1 MRVRVSTFVFAAF
14 TIMLAGPSDAEAAL
28 IAWVCNT
35 QNCSGAGD
43 VMVVDEGAGDGL
55 TGTQGAVLI
64 AGDYFGYEV
73 VVSTS
78 ESKPAIGSAELP
90 SMTLSYTLINSTGTA
105 GSIWLYATDTD
116 FTGEVDLTASLDGDS
131 SNGTFSLVSGV
142 WGGSSNTSGDISNL
156 LIALG
161 PIISNPFSA
170 SGQSGTVGGLIN
182 PYSLTIGVQMS
193 TDLRG
198 TTRGTLELAP
208 TSVPEPSVVVLLG
221 SGLLAA
227 GVRRWR
233 QLKA

>member
-14 TIMLAGPSDAEAAL
+14 TMMLAGPSDIEAAM
-28 IAWVCNT
+28 IAWVCST
-35 QNCSGAGD
+35 SNCSSTSD
-43 VMVVDEGAGDGL
+43 VMVQDQGAGDGL
-55 TGTQGAVLI
+55 NGTQGAVLI
-64 AGDYFGYEV
+64 SGNYFGYEV
-73 VVSTS
+73 VVNTS
-78 ESKPAIGSAELP
+78 QSKPSIGSAELP
-90 SMTLSYTLINSTGTA
+90 SMTLSYTLTNSTGTA
-105 GSIWLYATDTD
+105 GSIWLYASDTD
-116 FTGEVDLTASLDGDS
+116 FTGEVDLTASLNGSS
-131 SNGTFSLVSGV
+131 SNATFSLVSGV

-161 PIISNPFSA
+161 PINSNPFSA

-182 PYSLTIGVQMS
+182 PYSLTIGIQMS
-193 TDLRG
+193 TDSRG
-198 TTRGTLELAP
+198 TISGTLELAP